1 MSNIAVTAQHFRQIA
16 PQAYDPITPRAAA
29 RDAAGGASSPIRNA
43 TRTLAVTGGKGGVG
57 KTNLSVALA
66 LCAARAGLRVGILDA
81 DFGLAKLH
89 ILLGLTPQADLRD
102 VLSGRLRLSDT
113 LLEGPGGIRI
123 LPGASGLAEIANL
136 GPEQRGLLLQGLE
149 EVSENFDLLLV
160 DTGAGI
166 SENVLSFVVAA
177 DEAVVVTTPEPTA
190 LADAYGLIK
199 VSFDR
204 RKDLPFHLLIN
215 NTSSPAEAD
224 SAARRLTEVT
234 QRFLHVPI
242 TYAGR
247 VPADPLVRAA
257 VRARKSFLSHAP
269 DGPAALAFRPVAA
282 KILGIDDISL
292 PAAVTAPAVSNVY
305 GVHRDGAPGNSQVM
319 PAPAPQQTFVQRL
332 SGLLGLGRRG

>member
-66 LCAARAGLRVGILDA
+66 LCAARAGLRVCLLDA
-81 DFGLAKLH
+81 DFGLAKIH
-89 ILLGLTPQADLRD
+89 VLLGLSPRADLRD
-102 VLSGRLRLSDT
+102 VLSGAARLGDT
-113 LLEGPGGIRI
+113 LIDGPEGVRI

-149 EVSENFDLLLV
+149 EVSANFDLLLV

-190 LADAYGLIK
+190 LTDAYALIK
-199 VSFDR
+199 VVAAR
-204 RKDLPFHLLIN
+204 RADVPFHLLIN
-215 NTSSPAEAD
+215 NAVSAGDGDA
-224 SAARRLTEVT
+224 AARGITDVAR
-234 QRFLHVPI
+234 RFLSAPVS
-242 TYAGR
+242 YLGS
-247 VPADPLVRAA
+247 VPADPSVGAA
-257 VRARKSFLSHAP
+257 VGARKPYLSHAP
-269 DGPAALAFRPVAA
+269 QAPA
-282 KILGIDDISL
+282 S
-292 PAAVTAPAVSNVY
+292 AAVVRIAVRLVPGPRTAAPS
-305 GVHRDGAPGNSQVM
+305 GVPPQSPQSRPPAPGF
-319 PAPAPQQTFVQRL
+319 ARRL
-332 SGLLGLGRRG
+332 ASLFGRQP